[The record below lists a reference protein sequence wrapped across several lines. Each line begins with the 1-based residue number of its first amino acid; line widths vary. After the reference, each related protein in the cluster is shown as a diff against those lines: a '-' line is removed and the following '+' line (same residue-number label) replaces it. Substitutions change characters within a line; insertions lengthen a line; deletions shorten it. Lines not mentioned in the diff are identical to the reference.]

1 MSYKRLFRTSWEA
14 AMQRIGFI
22 VLPGFQML
30 SVTALSVFELAN
42 WEIGEPVYDLHLLSE
57 PGGSIRSSIGIG
69 VATQP
74 FDDTNFDTLMVGG
87 SAVAGA
93 LTPGVIKFLRQGLER
108 SRRIASTC
116 TGAFVL
122 AEAGLLDGRRATT
135 HWHRARELQT
145 RFPKVKVEEDRIFII
160 DGPVWTSAGMTAGI
174 DLALAMIEKD
184 LSAEVARAVAR
195 QLVVYHRRAGGQ
207 SQFSALLELEPK
219 SDRIQSA
226 LAYAKRNLATPLTVR
241 QLAEAAHLS
250 PRQFSR
256 AFRAETGQSPAKA
269 VENLRVE
276 AARLMMEQSRHPIE
290 IVARQTGFADRDR
303 MRRAFLRAFGQPPQV
318 IRLQQS
324 QFSAARATTGHSADE
339 PPNATQFEFRVRI
352 DGLALPSAIGPS
364 FSMLKAV
371 WPFDCGN

>member
-1 MSYKRLFRTSWEA
+1 
-14 AMQRIGFI
+14 MQRIGFV

-42 WEIGEPVYDLHLLSE
+42 LEMGEPVYDLHLLSE
-57 PGGSIRSSIGIG
+57 TGGSIRSSIGIG
-69 VATQP
+69 VATEP
-74 FDDTNFDTLMVGG
+74 FDDTKFDTVMVGG

-93 LTPGVIKFLRQGLER
+93 LTSGVIEFLRQALQR
-108 SRRIASTC
+108 SRRVASTC

-135 HWHRARELQT
+135 HWHRARDLRT
-145 RFPKVKVEEDRIFII
+145 RFPKVKVEEDRIFIV

-184 LSAEVARAVAR
+184 LGADVARTVAR

-226 LAYAKRNLATPLTVR
+226 LAYAKRNLDKPLTVR

-256 AFRAETGQSPAKA
+256 AFHAETGQSPAKA

-276 AARLMMEQSRHPIE
+276 AARLMMEQSRHSIDV
-290 IVARQTGFADRDR
+290 IARQTGFADRDR
-303 MRRAFLRAFGQPPQV
+303 MRRSFLRAFGQPPQV
-318 IRLQQS
+318 IRRN
-324 QFSAARATTGHSADE
+324 ARAEIA
-339 PPNATQFEFRVRI
+339 A
-352 DGLALPSAIGPS
+352 
-364 FSMLKAV
+364 
-371 WPFDCGN
+371 